1 MQSELF
7 SAGATPRVVITECE
21 GPLLVE
27 FWDER
32 NFSVEP
38 AGAATAAGDDAAL
51 LIHAARGEL
60 RLRVPAATAVAVERH
75 TGDVRVEV
83 ADASVRLRDID
94 GDVSVSGVAAL
105 VIERDDLLRERRWS
119 FGQPRR
125 DVTARQIGTAEIV
138 QVHGGLSI
146 DTVQRA
152 SVGPVGGS
160 AVVRAVAGDLR
171 LGDIGGSCEIAQV
184 GGALDLGSV
193 GGSCALEGIAG
204 SVLAREI
211 GGSAEL
217 RATGAIAGL
226 GSVGGSLTLTD
237 ARLSGEQ
244 ARQIIVGGSARI
256 ELPES
261 ANLTIDAVV
270 GGGVRGHGISG
281 GPGMRRVVYGDGS
294 AHMRLVVG
302 GSLTLA

>member
-1 MQSELF
+1 MQPELF
-7 SAGATPRVVITECE
+7 SAGVTPRVVITECE
-21 GPLLVE
+21 GPLAIE

-32 NFSVEP
+32 NFAVEP
-38 AGAATAAGDDAAL
+38 AGTRAADADGAL
-51 LIHAARGEL
+51 VIHAARGEL

-75 TGDVRVEV
+75 TGDLRVEV
-83 ADASVRLRDID
+83 IDASVRLRDID
-94 GDVSVSGVAAL
+94 GDVFVSGAAAL
-105 VIERDDLLRERRWS
+105 VIERDETLRARRWS

-125 DVTARQIGTAEIV
+125 DVTARQIGTAEIA

-146 DTVQRA
+146 DTAQRA

-160 AVVRAVAGDLR
+160 AAIRAVAGDLR
-171 LGDIGGSCEIAQV
+171 LGDVGGSCEIAQV

-204 SVLAREI
+204 SISAREI

-217 RATGAIAGL
+217 RATGTIAGL
-226 GSVGGSLTLTD
+226 GSVGGSLTLVG
-237 ARLSGEQ
+237 ARLDGVRAGQ
-244 ARQIIVGGSARI
+244 LTVGGSARI
-256 ELPES
+256 ELPEAS
-261 ANLTIDAVV
+261 NLTIDALV
-270 GGGVRGHGISG
+270 GGRVSGPGIVG
-281 GPGMRRVVYGDGS
+281 GPGMRRVVLGDGS